1 MKLPWAKRVL
11 QLLVIILLCSE
22 NAGAEQPDKPESGID
37 ALERQLEMRRH
48 EQLVALKTH
57 PDSELA
63 DFTTD
68 GCSGGLSVGWEY
80 LSSNIKRFHS
90 MHGTR
95 PAWEPCCI
103 IHDQAYHTAGP
114 IDATPSESFAARKK
128 SDLALKTCVMET
140 GKKRTSKL
148 SAKYELS
155 AREVEILYATIA
167 NLMYRAVR
175 IGGMPCTVLP
185 WRWGYGWP
193 ECE

>member
-1 MKLPWAKRVL
+1 MKLPLAKRDL
-11 QLLVIILLCSE
+11 LLLVIALLCSSHV
-22 NAGAEQPDKPESGID
+22 NAEQPDEPESGID

-48 EQLVALKTH
+48 EHLVARKTH

-63 DFTTD
+63 EFTTD

-80 LSSNIKRFHS
+80 LAGNIKRFHS

-114 IDATPSESFAARKK
+114 SDATADESFEARKK
-128 SDLALKTCVMET
+128 SDLALKTCVLET
-140 GKKRTSKL
+140 GKKRTPKL
-148 SAKYELS
+148 SAEYDVS
-155 AREVEILYATIA
+155 AREVEILYAAIA
-167 NLMYRAVR
+167 NLMYQAVR
-175 IGGMPCTVLP
+175 IGGMPCTGLP